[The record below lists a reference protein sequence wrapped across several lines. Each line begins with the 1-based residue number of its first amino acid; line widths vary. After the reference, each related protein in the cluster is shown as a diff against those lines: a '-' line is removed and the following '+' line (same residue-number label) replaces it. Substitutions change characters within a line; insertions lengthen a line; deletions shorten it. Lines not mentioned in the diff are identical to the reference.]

1 MFGERMRELRK
12 EAGLSTKDVG
22 ELVGL
27 SQSYVCNIECN
38 NKKPS
43 PQVASRIASIFGLKP
58 SDMLDPTFNET
69 WEERKEYG
77 KKLLTGR
84 LDKGYQRSLVAGALG
99 IPVEIYAE
107 YERGECSITPREKE
121 LLGKLLDL
129 DKEVVVEEE
138 PVVDDPIDI
147 CDIIPEHIK
156 DLKVDSDTQKKVWRY
171 FTFMKVSAEE
181 HKLFG

>member
-12 EAGLSTKDVG
+12 EAGFSTKELG

-43 PQVASRIASIFGLKP
+43 PQVASRIAGAFGIKP

-69 WEERKEYG
+69 WEERKAYG
-77 KKLLTGR
+77 KKLLAGR
-84 LDKGYQRSLVAGALG
+84 LDRGFTRSLVAGALG
-99 IPVEIYAE
+99 IPVEIYVE

-129 DKEVVVEEE
+129 NKEVEAKEE
-138 PVVDDPIDI
+138 PVAEDLINV
-147 CDIIPEHIK
+147 CNIILEHVK
-156 DLKVDSDTQKKVWRY
+156 DLKVDSDTQKKIWRY
-171 FTFMKVSAEE
+171 FTYMKISAEE
-181 HKLFG
+181 RKLFG